1 MKTIYGVMVAL
12 LVLLSVSGLGAAVTI
27 TGLLDISTTD
37 TTPTATFT
45 VVGNNTSYLATL
57 YIDTVSV
64 GTVTATNN
72 TEASITVS
80 PALASGFSGTYYVT
94 AYNSTEVPTLT
105 NSTTYNI
112 TTSNFA
118 GIVSVLG
125 DVVPIFTPIVDLII
139 AAGTVM
145 IAIAMIAFIMGLM
158 LTVFGAV
165 GGAMKRMG
173 K

>member
-1 MKTIYGVMVAL
+1 MKTIYGVMLAL

-27 TGLLDISTTD
+27 TGLSDVSTSD

-45 VVGNNTSYLATL
+45 VTGNNSTYLATL

-64 GTVTATNN
+64 GTVTAVND

-118 GIVSVLG
+118 GIVTVMG
-125 DVVPIFTPIVDLII
+125 EVVPIFTPIVDLII

-158 LTVFGAV
+158 LTLFGAV
-165 GGAMKRMG
+165 SAGMKKMS